1 MTERGQPDAQWMGIA
16 EKFPATLAKSDAP
29 ETLKDG
35 QTPEA
40 YGLGIDRPNYLYVGT
55 PSDGTV
61 WNGIAMAAVP
71 TNSPN
76 AGNWRFYHNRLWGW
90 NNSDN
95 KLYYGAYGY
104 LTNYI
109 LDALGYIP
117 CDFESSNIT
126 DVIPFGNQMAVF
138 KADCLYVVRNADT
151 PGDGAVAE
159 YLAQSRGM
167 PTASLAISVDGIL
180 YWVNTYGVFAYEG
193 QQIAEI
199 TEPIRDSLGAFASS
213 QITSLR
219 ADFEHKRVVGRSNT
233 GTQFI
238 ITPGQSPGLFDY
250 STSGFR
256 FTTRTLVAEG
266 GEPLLVDKVAVIYQ
280 YSAGDV
286 ATIDFDVKINDTW
299 KSESQFKIR
308 PADANGRAEFAL
320 SSALSCR
327 KFALR
332 ITDMSESLYI
342 SKILIHVKSGGTLG
356 YSNK

>member
-1 MTERGQPDAQWMGIA
+1 VDV
-16 EKFPATLAKSDAP
+16 
-29 ETLKDG
+29 ETSS
-35 QTPEA
+35 
-40 YGLGIDRPNYLYVGT
+40 I
-55 PSDGTV
+55 
-61 WNGIAMAAVP
+61 
-71 TNSPN
+71 TN
-76 AGNWRFYHNRLWGW
+76 
-90 NNSDN
+90 
-95 KLYYGAYGY
+95 
-104 LTNYI
+104 
-109 LDALGYIP
+109 
-117 CDFESSNIT
+117 
-126 DVIPFGNQMAVF
+126 VVPFGNAIAVF
-138 KADCLYVVRNADT
+138 KGTRLYIIRNADN
-151 PGDGAVAE
+151 PSAGFVAE
-159 YLAQSRGM
+159 YLGQTSGVASGSGNKIAIDGM
-167 PTASLAISVDGIL
+167 L
-180 YWVNTYGVFAYEG
+180 YWITATGVFACDG
-193 QQIAEI
+193 QKVVEI
-199 TEPIRDSLGAFASS
+199 TYPVRNNLGPFVTA
-213 QITSLR
+213 TSDLY
-219 ADFEHKRVVGRSNT
+219 ADFFKKRIIGGT
-233 GTQFI
+233 GTATKFI
-238 ITPGQSPGLFDY
+238 IDVKEQTALFDY